1 MSTIYVGNLP
11 LDTKPDIVKALF
23 SRYGRVSSLTL
34 QHSGATLNSRS
45 YCLIEMPEYDAA
57 SHAVQRLNGQFF
69 GGLFLR
75 VERLEKT

>member
-57 SHAVQRLNGQFF
+57 SHGQFF